1 MITILS
7 PAKSLNFKSK
17 TQTNKYSIP
26 EYLEES
32 ELLINELRTYSPKDL
47 KSLMKIS
54 DALGELNFIRYQ
66 NWMPEHNLENSRQAT
81 LAFNGEAYNGLVALN
96 FSQQDLHF
104 AQNNLR
110 ILSGLYGILRPL
122 DLIQP
127 YRLEMGIK
135 LTINGFK
142 DLYTFWGNKISKSL
156 KKELSVHEHPYII
169 NLASNEYSKSTKL
182 ESFNDKVITPLFK
195 EYRNDQYKT
204 IVVYAKKARGMMTR
218 FIIENKIQDPENLKS
233 FDVAGYGYSEELSSK
248 SEWVFTR

>member
-26 EYLEES
+26 EYLDQS
-32 ELLINELRTYSPKDL
+32 EILIKELRSYSPKDL

-66 NWMPEHNLENSRQAT
+66 NWIPDHNLDNSRQAAF
-81 LAFNGEAYNGLVALN
+81 AFNGEAYNGLDALN

-104 AQNNLR
+104 AQDNLR

-135 LTINGFK
+135 LIVNGFK
-142 DLYTFWGNKISKSL
+142 DLYSFWGDQITKSL
-156 KKELSVHEHPYII
+156 KKELSIHEHPYIV

-182 ESFNDKVITPLFK
+182 ENFKSKVITPLFK
-195 EYRNDQYKT
+195 EYRNNQYKT
-204 IVVYAKKARGMMTR
+204 IVVYAKKARGMMAR
-218 FIIENKIQDPENLKS
+218 FIIENKLQAPEDLKH
-233 FDVAGYGYSEELSSK
+233 FDMSGYGYSEELSTEN
-248 SEWVFTR
+248 EWIFTR